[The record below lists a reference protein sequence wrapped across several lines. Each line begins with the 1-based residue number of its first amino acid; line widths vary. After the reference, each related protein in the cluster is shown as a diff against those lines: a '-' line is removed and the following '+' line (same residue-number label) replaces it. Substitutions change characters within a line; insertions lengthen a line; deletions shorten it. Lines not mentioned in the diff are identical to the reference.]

1 MSRSPR
7 GTDIGLSKQGS
18 QFKNKFFV
26 QEFHEMEQTE
36 ITCMVTNS
44 DCLFVGNSNGLILQI
59 DIEGCQVA
67 QEFGDGFIS
76 GGVDALVVNEDT
88 LFASGSCLDCVEI
101 EWMIME
107 FSLRCCTS
115 LRLTTTRE
123 KITSLAI
130 SSDNKYLC
138 VGLKG
143 NPEKEIP
150 CKVSFFYLNVI
161 DTVP

>member
-1 MSRSPR
+1 MPRSAR
-7 GTDIGLSKQGS
+7 GIDIGLNKHGS

-26 QEFHEMEQTE
+26 QEFHEMNQTE

-59 DIEGCQVA
+59 DIEACQVA
-67 QEFGDGFIS
+67 QEFGGKFNS
-76 GGVDALVVNEDT
+76 RGVDALVVNEDT
-88 LFASGSCLDCVEI
+88 LFASGSCLDCVEP

-107 FSLRCCTS
+107 FSLRSCNS
-115 LRLTTTRE
+115 LRLTTTKE
-123 KITSLAI
+123 KITTLAI

-143 NPEKEIP
+143 DPEKEIP

-161 DTVP
+161 DCVP